1 MEEIL
6 RVMVRLDGISEVEG
20 KTGAARM
27 IAFSGEADGP
37 YFSGKILPH
46 GVDTQKSEEG
56 KPLQLSARYM
66 LEGIDYTGKQCRLF
80 IENNGEE
87 AGGQIVTK
95 PRIYT
100 DSESLSWME
109 GAALCG
115 TVESCGE
122 GQVMIRI
129 RRMEK
134 EKLCPYRV
142 EIHSIAAGDNRI
154 FASLYLPECA
164 QTVPAVALS
173 HGYNGKGADFEKE
186 AAYFASR
193 GIAACT
199 FDFCG
204 GSAKKM
210 SVLTE
215 KENLKAVVEFLK
227 ARPEINEKCLF
238 LLGASQGGFVSLLTA
253 EELKEEIRALVL
265 YFPALCIPDDWRRE
279 YPEFNL
285 IPESRE
291 HWGMELGR
299 CYFETAVQLD
309 AYKPLREIKQKIL
322 LFHGDQDEIVPISY
336 AEKAAQI
343 GAEVKLEVL
352 PGEGHGFTEKTSVYV
367 MEKVLD
373 FMKNI

>member
-6 RVMVRLDGISEVEG
+6 KIKVQLDDIFEVEG
-20 KTGAARM
+20 KNGSARM

-46 GVDTQKSEEG
+46 GVDTQKSEAG

-66 LEGIDYTGKQCRLF
+66 LEGIDCTGKQCCLF

-122 GQVMIRI
+122 DQVMIRI

-164 QTVPAVALS
+164 QTVPAVA
-173 HGYNGKGADFEKE
+173 
-186 AAYFASR
+186 
-193 GIAACT
+193 
-199 FDFCG
+199 
-204 GSAKKM
+204 
-210 SVLTE
+210 
-215 KENLKAVVEFLK
+215 
-227 ARPEINEKCLF
+227 
-238 LLGASQGGFVSLLTA
+238 
-253 EELKEEIRALVL
+253 
-265 YFPALCIPDDWRRE
+265 
-279 YPEFNL
+279 
-285 IPESRE
+285 
-291 HWGMELGR
+291 
-299 CYFETAVQLD
+299 
-309 AYKPLREIKQKIL
+309 
-322 LFHGDQDEIVPISY
+322 
-336 AEKAAQI
+336 
-343 GAEVKLEVL
+343 
-352 PGEGHGFTEKTSVYV
+352 
-367 MEKVLD
+367 
-373 FMKNI
+373 